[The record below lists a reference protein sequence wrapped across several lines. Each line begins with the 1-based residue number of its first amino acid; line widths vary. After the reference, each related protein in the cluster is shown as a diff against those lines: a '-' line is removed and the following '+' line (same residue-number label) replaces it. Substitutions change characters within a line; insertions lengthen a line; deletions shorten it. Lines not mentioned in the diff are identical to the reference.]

1 MSPTKP
7 AVPSMEGPSGIELH
21 PTPPDPARLSK
32 RAGLLFLIVVV
43 SVLGVIIY
51 GMYARNQQRFGQV
64 NRTDTRSMT
73 AATEAGAQILSL
85 VPEHVMGGDK
95 GDAQQSEELQP
106 PGGSQAE
113 PGRGADSTMPS
124 NQFRRFPN

>member
-64 NRTDTRSMT
+64 NRTDTRNMT

-95 GDAQQSEELQP
+95 GDASTKRRTAAARRLS
-106 PGGSQAE
+106 GGAGA
-113 PGRGADSTMPS
+113 GR
-124 NQFRRFPN
+124 

>member
-51 GMYARNQQRFGQV
+51 GMYARNQQRFV
-64 NRTDTRSMT
+64 AKLFCCAPRIDR
-73 AATEAGAQILSL
+73 
-85 VPEHVMGGDK
+85 K
-95 GDAQQSEELQP
+95 WK
-106 PGGSQAE
+106 
-113 PGRGADSTMPS
+113 
-124 NQFRRFPN
+124 